1 MLSNLHYRLLEV
13 TYNFK
18 SSIRQYTIKFE
29 KLVLFNNDVDVA
41 CKFDIFKVEVVERLF
56 KFAVD
61 ARSGLFMI
69 LPYIK
74 LSNKKVSLKT
84 SNILSALFF

>member
-1 MLSNLHYRLLEV
+1 MVVILFNDVVPDTFNDDKNVESLETNKLV
-13 TYNFK
+13 
-18 SSIRQYTIKFE
+18 
-29 KLVLFNNDVDVA
+29 KLVLFNNDVDVD
-41 CKFDIFKVEVVERLF
+41 CRFEMFKVEVVERLS

-74 LSNKKVSLKT
+74 LVNPVPEP
-84 SNILSALFF
+84 II

>member
-1 MLSNLHYRLLEV
+1 M
-13 TYNFK
+13 
-18 SSIRQYTIKFE
+18 
-29 KLVLFNNDVDVA
+29 
-41 CKFDIFKVEVVERLF
+41 FKVEVVERLS

-74 LSNKKVSLKT
+74 LVKPVPEP
-84 SNILSALFF
+84 II